1 MTSVKEIEW
10 VQGCKNQDRKI
21 QQLVFEHFAGK
32 MLGVCCRYISNK
44 TDAEDVMMEGFFKMF
59 TQIHQYKGN
68 GSFEGWIR
76 RIMVN
81 EALMYLRK
89 SKNLYFEEGA
99 SIEKMG
105 MDTLSEYRFF
115 EENQEVLFYL
125 DKLPTGYR
133 TIFNMFVLEGY
144 KHHEIAEILGISENT
159 SKTQLMM
166 AKEKVKQLWMQ
177 HHQTAKKS

>member
-1 MTSVKEIEW
+1 MTSGREADW
-10 VQGCKNQDRKI
+10 VNGCKNQERKT
-21 QQLVFEHFAGK
+21 QQLVFEHYAGK
-32 MLGVCCRYISNK
+32 MLGVCCRYVSNK
-44 TDAEDVMMEGFFKMF
+44 ADAEDVMMEGFFKVF

-89 SKNLYFEEGA
+89 NKNLYFEDGA
-99 SIEKMG
+99 SIERNV
-105 MDTLSEYRFF
+105 SENPSDYRFF
-115 EENQEVLFYL
+115 EENEEVLFYL
-125 DKLPTGYR
+125 EKLPTGYR

-166 AKEKVKQLWMQ
+166 AKEKIKLLWQ
-177 HHQTAKKS
+177 QRHQPAKKN